1 MTTEGKLTAEEID
14 EAHRVLSKVVT
25 HTPLAYDDYLS
36 KKYRA
41 NVYLKRED
49 MQRVRSF
56 KIRGAYYN
64 IIKAEKEKL
73 NNGVV
78 AASAGNHAQGVADTC
93 HNLKIQ
99 ATIFM
104 PVTTPNQKVEAVK
117 RFGSQYVTVI
127 LVGDTFD
134 EAQSAAFE
142 YTEKH
147 NMFFVAPFDDRRT
160 MARQGKA
167 SQGTVAVEVFED
179 AVEQNINV
187 DYLIA
192 SVGGGG
198 LIGGLSTYS
207 KKVSPQTTVVGVEP
221 ETAQS
226 MKAAFQAQKPTTV
239 ENIDHF
245 VDGAAVARV
254 SQFTY
259 NQAQQYVDKL
269 LAIPEGKVAQAVLD
283 LYTYEA
289 IVAEPAGA
297 MPIAS
302 LDFMASDIVGKNV
315 VLVVS
320 GGNNDIG
327 RMQEMEQKALMYKG
341 RQQFYLVEFPQRPGA
356 LRQFVN
362 DVLGPNDDI
371 TRFEYTKKINSE
383 TGSVMVGILLDP
395 VTKVDDLTARLAA
408 FFPKYINLQE
418 NTVLF
423 NMLV

>member
-1 MTTEGKLTAEEID
+1 
-14 EAHRVLSKVVT
+14 
-25 HTPLAYDDYLS
+25 
-36 KKYRA
+36 
-41 NVYLKRED
+41 
-49 MQRVRSF
+49 
-56 KIRGAYYN
+56 
-64 IIKAEKEKL
+64 
-73 NNGVV
+73 
-78 AASAGNHAQGVADTC
+78 
-93 HNLKIQ
+93 
-99 ATIFM
+99 
-104 PVTTPNQKVEAVK
+104 EAVK

-160 MARQGKA
+160 MAG
-167 SQGTVAVEVFED
+167 QGTVAVEVFED

-383 TGSVMVGILLDP
+383 TGSVMVGILLDS

>member
-142 YTEKH
+142 YTAKH

-160 MARQGKA
+160 MAG
-167 SQGTVAVEVFED
+167 QGTVAVEVFED

>member
-104 PVTTPNQKVEAVK
+104 PVITPNQKVEAVK

-160 MARQGKA
+160 MAG
-167 SQGTVAVEVFED
+167 QGTVAVEVFED

>member
-117 RFGSQYVTVI
+117 RFGGQYVTVI

-160 MARQGKA
+160 MAG
-167 SQGTVAVEVFED
+167 QGTVAVEVFED

-259 NQAQQYVDKL
+259 NQAQQYVDEL

-362 DVLGPNDDI
+362 DVLGSNDDI

>member
-142 YTEKH
+142 YTGKH

-160 MARQGKA
+160 MAG
-167 SQGTVAVEVFED
+167 QGTVAVEVFED

>member
-160 MARQGKA
+160 MAG
-167 SQGTVAVEVFED
+167 QGTVAFEVFED

>member
-117 RFGSQYVTVI
+117 RFGSQYATVI

-134 EAQSAAFE
+134 KAQSAAFE

-160 MARQGKA
+160 MAG
-167 SQGTVAVEVFED
+167 QGTVAVEVFED

>member
-93 HNLKIQ
+93 HNLKLQ

-147 NMFFVAPFDDRRT
+147 NMFFVAPFDDWRT

-167 SQGTVAVEVFED
+167 RQGKARQGK
-179 AVEQNINV
+179 ARQ
-187 DYLIA
+187 
-192 SVGGGG
+192 GGG
-198 LIGGLSTYS
+198 
-207 KKVSPQTTVVGVEP
+207 
-221 ETAQS
+221 
-226 MKAAFQAQKPTTV
+226 
-239 ENIDHF
+239 
-245 VDGAAVARV
+245 
-254 SQFTY
+254 
-259 NQAQQYVDKL
+259 
-269 LAIPEGKVAQAVLD
+269 
-283 LYTYEA
+283 
-289 IVAEPAGA
+289 
-297 MPIAS
+297 
-302 LDFMASDIVGKNV
+302 
-315 VLVVS
+315 
-320 GGNNDIG
+320 
-327 RMQEMEQKALMYKG
+327 
-341 RQQFYLVEFPQRPGA
+341 
-356 LRQFVN
+356 
-362 DVLGPNDDI
+362 
-371 TRFEYTKKINSE
+371 
-383 TGSVMVGILLDP
+383 
-395 VTKVDDLTARLAA
+395 
-408 FFPKYINLQE
+408 
-418 NTVLF
+418 
-423 NMLV
+423 

>member
-117 RFGSQYVTVI
+117 RFGGQYVTVI

-160 MARQGKA
+160 MAG
-167 SQGTVAVEVFED
+167 QGTVAVEVFED

-259 NQAQQYVDKL
+259 NQAQQYVDEL

>member
-117 RFGSQYVTVI
+117 HFGSQYVTVI

-160 MARQGKA
+160 MAG
-167 SQGTVAVEVFED
+167 QGTVAVEVFED

-187 DYLIA
+187 DYLLA

-383 TGSVMVGILLDP
+383 TGSVMVGILLDS

>member
-117 RFGSQYVTVI
+117 RFGGQYVTVI

-147 NMFFVAPFDDRRT
+147 NMFFVASFDDRRT
-160 MARQGKA
+160 MAG
-167 SQGTVAVEVFED
+167 QGTVAVEVFED

>member
-117 RFGSQYVTVI
+117 RFGGQYVTVI

-160 MARQGKA
+160 MAG
-167 SQGTVAVEVFED
+167 QGTVAVEVFED

-254 SQFTY
+254 SQCTY

>member
-117 RFGSQYVTVI
+117 RFGGQYVTVI

-160 MARQGKA
+160 MAG
-167 SQGTVAVEVFED
+167 QGTVAVEVFED

-259 NQAQQYVDKL
+259 NQARQYVDKL

-383 TGSVMVGILLDP
+383 TGSVMVGILLDS

>member
-160 MARQGKA
+160 MAG
-167 SQGTVAVEVFED
+167 QGTVAVEVFED

-383 TGSVMVGILLDP
+383 TGSVMLGILLDP
-395 VTKVDDLTARLAA
+395 VTKVDDLTARLAG

>member
-93 HNLKIQ
+93 HNLKLQ

-147 NMFFVAPFDDRRT
+147 NMFFVAPFDDWRT
-160 MARQGKA
+160 MAGQGTA
-167 SQGTVAVEVFED
+167 RQGTVAVEVIED

-341 RQQFYLVEFPQRPGA
+341 RQQFYLVEFP
-356 LRQFVN
+356 
-362 DVLGPNDDI
+362 
-371 TRFEYTKKINSE
+371 
-383 TGSVMVGILLDP
+383 
-395 VTKVDDLTARLAA
+395 
-408 FFPKYINLQE
+408 
-418 NTVLF
+418 
-423 NMLV
+423 

>member
-1 MTTEGKLTAEEID
+1 M
-14 EAHRVLSKVVT
+14 
-25 HTPLAYDDYLS
+25 AYH
-36 KKYRA
+36 
-41 NVYLKRED
+41 
-49 MQRVRSF
+49 
-56 KIRGAYYN
+56 GW
-64 IIKAEKEKL
+64 
-73 NNGVV
+73 
-78 AASAGNHAQGVADTC
+78 
-93 HNLKIQ
+93 
-99 ATIFM
+99 
-104 PVTTPNQKVEAVK
+104 
-117 RFGSQYVTVI
+117 
-127 LVGDTFD
+127 
-134 EAQSAAFE
+134 
-142 YTEKH
+142 
-147 NMFFVAPFDDRRT
+147 
-160 MARQGKA
+160 ARQGKA
-167 SQGTVAVEVFED
+167 RQGTVAVEVIED

-341 RQQFYLVEFPQRPGA
+341 RQQFYLVEFP
-356 LRQFVN
+356 
-362 DVLGPNDDI
+362 
-371 TRFEYTKKINSE
+371 
-383 TGSVMVGILLDP
+383 
-395 VTKVDDLTARLAA
+395 
-408 FFPKYINLQE
+408 
-418 NTVLF
+418 
-423 NMLV
+423 

>member
-1 MTTEGKLTAEEID
+1 MI
-14 EAHRVLSKVVT
+14 
-25 HTPLAYDDYLS
+25 
-36 KKYRA
+36 
-41 NVYLKRED
+41 
-49 MQRVRSF
+49 
-56 KIRGAYYN
+56 GAPW
-64 IIKAEKEKL
+64 L
-73 NNGVV
+73 
-78 AASAGNHAQGVADTC
+78 
-93 HNLKIQ
+93 
-99 ATIFM
+99 
-104 PVTTPNQKVEAVK
+104 
-117 RFGSQYVTVI
+117 
-127 LVGDTFD
+127 
-134 EAQSAAFE
+134 
-142 YTEKH
+142 
-147 NMFFVAPFDDRRT
+147 
-160 MARQGKA
+160 
-167 SQGTVAVEVFED
+167 GTVAVEVFED

>member
-14 EAHRVLSKVVT
+14 EAHRFLSKVVT

-160 MARQGKA
+160 MAG
-167 SQGTVAVEVFED
+167 QGTVAVEVFED

>member
-93 HNLKIQ
+93 HNLKLQ

-104 PVTTPNQKVEAVK
+104 PVTTPNQKVVAFK

-147 NMFFVAPFDDRRT
+147 NMFFVAPFDDWRT
-160 MARQGKA
+160 MAGQGKARQGKA
-167 SQGTVAVEVFED
+167 RQGTVAVEVIED

-341 RQQFYLVEFPQRPGA
+341 RQQFYLVEFP
-356 LRQFVN
+356 
-362 DVLGPNDDI
+362 
-371 TRFEYTKKINSE
+371 
-383 TGSVMVGILLDP
+383 
-395 VTKVDDLTARLAA
+395 
-408 FFPKYINLQE
+408 
-418 NTVLF
+418 
-423 NMLV
+423 

>member
-127 LVGDTFD
+127 LVGDAFD

-160 MARQGKA
+160 MAG
-167 SQGTVAVEVFED
+167 QGTVAVEVFED

-356 LRQFVN
+356 LR
-362 DVLGPNDDI
+362 
-371 TRFEYTKKINSE
+371 
-383 TGSVMVGILLDP
+383 
-395 VTKVDDLTARLAA
+395 
-408 FFPKYINLQE
+408 
-418 NTVLF
+418 
-423 NMLV
+423 

>member
-117 RFGSQYVTVI
+117 RFGGQYVTVI

-160 MARQGKA
+160 MAG
-167 SQGTVAVEVFED
+167 QGTVAVEVFED

-395 VTKVDDLTARLAA
+395 VTKVDDLTALSLIHISEPTRRLMASRMPSSA
-408 FFPKYINLQE
+408 
-418 NTVLF
+418 
-423 NMLV
+423 

>member
-117 RFGSQYVTVI
+117 RFGGQYVTVI

-160 MARQGKA
+160 MAG
-167 SQGTVAVEVFED
+167 QGTVAVEVFED

-383 TGSVMVGILLDP
+383 TGSVMVGILLDS

>member
-160 MARQGKA
+160 MAG
-167 SQGTVAVEVFED
+167 QGTVAVEVFED

-289 IVAEPAGA
+289 IVAESAGA

>member
-167 SQGTVAVEVFED
+167 RQGTVAVEVFED

>member
-1 MTTEGKLTAEEID
+1 MTTVAKLTAEEIE

-36 KKYRA
+36 KKYKA
-41 NVYLKRED
+41 NIYLKRED

-117 RFGSQYVTVI
+117 RFGGRYATVI

-134 EAQSAAFE
+134 EAQSAAFD

-160 MARQGKA
+160 MAG
-167 SQGTVAVEVFED
+167 QGTVAVEIFED
-179 AVEQNINV
+179 AAEQNISV
-187 DYLIA
+187 DYLVA

-207 KKVSPQTTVVGVEP
+207 KKISPQTTVVGVEP
-221 ETAQS
+221 QTARS
-226 MKAAFQAQKPTTV
+226 MQAAFKAKKPVKV

-245 VDGAAVARV
+245 VDGAAVACV

-259 NQAQQYVDKL
+259 NQAQQHVDKL
-269 LAIPEGKVAQAVLD
+269 LGIPEGKVAQSVLD

-302 LDFMASDIVGKNV
+302 LDFMADDIVGKNV
-315 VLVVS
+315 VLVIS

-362 DVLGPNDDI
+362 NVLGPNDDI
-371 TRFEYTKKINSE
+371 TRFEYTKKLNSE
-383 TGSVMVGILLDP
+383 MGSVMVGVLLGAE
-395 VTKVDDLTARLAA
+395 TNVDDLTERLAA

>member
-117 RFGSQYVTVI
+117 RFGGQYVTVI

-160 MARQGKA
+160 MAG
-167 SQGTVAVEVFED
+167 QGTVAVEVFED
-179 AVEQNINV
+179 AVEQNINL

-383 TGSVMVGILLDP
+383 TGSVMVGILLDS

>member
-14 EAHRVLSKVVT
+14 EAHRVLSKVVM

-160 MARQGKA
+160 MAG
-167 SQGTVAVEVFED
+167 QGTVAVEVFED

>member
-117 RFGSQYVTVI
+117 RFGGQYVTVI
-127 LVGDTFD
+127 LVSDTFD

-160 MARQGKA
+160 MAG
-167 SQGTVAVEVFED
+167 QGTVAVEVFED

-383 TGSVMVGILLDP
+383 TGSVMVGILLDS

>member
-64 IIKAEKEKL
+64 IIKAEKEKF

-93 HNLKIQ
+93 HNLKLQ

-147 NMFFVAPFDDRRT
+147 NMFFVAPFDDWRT
-160 MARQGKA
+160 MAGQGKA
-167 SQGTVAVEVFED
+167 RQGTVAVEVIED

-302 LDFMASDIVGKNV
+302 FDFMASDIVGKNV

-341 RQQFYLVEFPQRPGA
+341 RQQFYLVEFP
-356 LRQFVN
+356 
-362 DVLGPNDDI
+362 
-371 TRFEYTKKINSE
+371 
-383 TGSVMVGILLDP
+383 
-395 VTKVDDLTARLAA
+395 
-408 FFPKYINLQE
+408 
-418 NTVLF
+418 
-423 NMLV
+423 

>member
-25 HTPLAYDDYLS
+25 HTPLAYLS

-147 NMFFVAPFDDRRT
+147 NMFFVAPFDDWRT
-160 MARQGKA
+160 MAGQGKA
-167 SQGTVAVEVFED
+167 RQGTVAVEVIED